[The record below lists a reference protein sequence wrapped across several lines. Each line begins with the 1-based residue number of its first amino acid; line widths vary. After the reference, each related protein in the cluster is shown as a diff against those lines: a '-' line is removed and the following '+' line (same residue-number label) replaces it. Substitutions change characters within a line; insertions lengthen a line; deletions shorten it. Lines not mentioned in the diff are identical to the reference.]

1 MYTMRY
7 TNEQLISTRIYTVQE
22 VFLNRHQFE
31 MSDER
36 REKLVRDFIGNNKG
50 CNKEDV
56 IRGLKKDLS
65 RKTVRKKMNALEE
78 KGEVEDRKEKHSR
91 ESKLFLK
98 LDNPLVSAMLELEE
112 FETYFLSLFSKA
124 REKVGDSMKMKA
136 FDKFAKSRRWK
147 LEKSSDVLPPLDQ
160 DQLLSESLS
169 IFYHMVN
176 SYMIRSIMVWPILIN
191 DKKIVNKLYEKVLMN
206 IANILKKIAKIDEDD
221 IAPLLTSRNEYIITQ
236 TLGGAATLMGY
247 RKLFTKYGMQ
257 QEIEAVIDSLW
268 KMDKDIQKYAY
279 MEPRAFHF
287 KFRYGIDGWR
297 ELLDFA
303 EQRLDM

>member
-1 MYTMRY
+1 
-7 TNEQLISTRIYTVQE
+7 
-22 VFLNRHQFE
+22 

-56 IRGLKKDLS
+56 IRGLKKDHS
-65 RKTVRKKMNALEE
+65 RKTVLKKMNALEE

-112 FETYFLSLFSKA
+112 FETNFLSLFSKS

-136 FDKFAKSRRWK
+136 FDKFAKSRHWK
-147 LEKSSDVLPPLDQ
+147 LKKSSDVLPPLDQ

-176 SYMIRSIMVWPILIN
+176 SYMIRSIMVWPILIH
-191 DKKIVNKLYEKVLMN
+191 DKKIVNKLYETVLMN

-221 IAPLLTSRNEYIITQ
+221 ISPLLTSRNEYIITQ
-236 TLGGAATLMGY
+236 TLGGA
-247 RKLFTKYGMQ
+247 
-257 QEIEAVIDSLW
+257 IPLW
-268 KMDKDIQKYAY
+268 DTVNYLPNMVCNKK
-279 MEPRAFHF
+279 
-287 KFRYGIDGWR
+287 
-297 ELLDFA
+297 
-303 EQRLDM
+303 